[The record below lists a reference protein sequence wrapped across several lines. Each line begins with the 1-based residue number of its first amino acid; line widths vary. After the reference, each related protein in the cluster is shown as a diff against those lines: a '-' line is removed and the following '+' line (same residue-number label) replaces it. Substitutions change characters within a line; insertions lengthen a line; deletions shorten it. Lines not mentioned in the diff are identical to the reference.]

1 MQTLDWII
9 VIILN
14 GGVLAVGF
22 FLARGTDSSEE
33 WFLGGRTLTWWA
45 IGLSM
50 FATNVDNADLVSL
63 TGTSYREGLHIL
75 MVHTIGSF
83 IGVIFAAFVL
93 APTIARAGQ
102 FTNAEYLE
110 TRYGVSTRVLS
121 AVIQIQYRTSM
132 LGLMIWSI
140 YLLLTSLVALP
151 SEAAWSFIV
160 LLVILTA
167 FYTSW
172 GGLKSVVVTD
182 AFQGIIMIVGMI
194 IIFTAVWRAAGGWSG
209 MEITLESIKLAES
222 GRPASDLLHMGR
234 FQGDSGR
241 TSPWIIA
248 LGWIIIAAGYWT
260 VNHSQIMR
268 LLGARS
274 YWDMK
279 MAALFGVAISVPMMV
294 CSASLGVFGHAL
306 FPNFEQPDQLYPHLA
321 NLYLGIGF
329 KGLVVAAIVAAA
341 ISTFDSIGSSL
352 SALFTRDIYARLISP
367 KCSDD
372 AHYLKVSRWATVA
385 ILTSGFVYLP
395 FIRSKETM
403 LLAFLTLIPVFVTPL
418 FTIYLIGILTPAH
431 RRSGMWGI
439 VTGAAYGMLA
449 LWDRESAGADWL
461 ADWFT
466 GRWVALPWS
475 MVFTAI
481 GALAATLV
489 YGKWNGKEEPSSS
502 EANAWLLKS
511 REELTPLLDHPFT
524 PGPLPFYLH
533 PGLYATVLL
542 NLTIAVI
549 AMFFW

>member
-1 MQTLDWII
+1 MQSLDWII
-9 VIILN
+9 VLILN
-14 GGVLAVGF
+14 GSILAVGF
-22 FLARGTDSSEE
+22 FMARGTHSSEE
-33 WFLGGRTLTWWA
+33 WFLGSRTLTWWA

-75 MVHTIGSF
+75 MVHTVGAF

-93 APTIARAGQ
+93 APAIARAGQ

-110 TRYGVSTRVLS
+110 TRFGVSSRVLS

-140 YLLLTSLVALP
+140 FLLLTGLVGMP
-151 SEAAWSFIV
+151 SGAAWGFIIA
-160 LLVILTA
+160 LVILTA
-167 FYTSW
+167 LYTSW

-182 AFQGIIMIVGMI
+182 ALQGIIMMAGMI

-209 MEITLESIKLAES
+209 METALESVKLAGS
-222 GRPASDLLHMGR
+222 DRPASDLLHMGR
-234 FQGDSGR
+234 YQGDNGT

-279 MAALFGVAISVPMMV
+279 MAALFGVAISVPLML

-306 FPNFEQPDQLYPHLA
+306 FPDFEQPDQLYPHLA
-321 NLYLGIGF
+321 DLYLGVGF

-367 KCSDD
+367 KTSDD
-372 AHYLKVSRWATVA
+372 AHYLKVSRWATIA
-385 ILTSGFVYLP
+385 ILSSGFLYLP
-395 FIRSKETM
+395 FIMSKETM
-403 LLAFLTLIPVFVTPL
+403 LQAFLTLIPVFVTPL
-418 FTIYLIGILTPAH
+418 FTIYLIGILTPAN
-431 RRSGMWGI
+431 RRAGMWGI

-449 LWDRESAGADWL
+449 LWDREGAGSVWL

-466 GRWVALPWS
+466 GRWVALPWAMAFAS
-475 MVFTAI
+475 L
-481 GALAATLV
+481 GALAATAI
-489 YGKWNGKEEPSSS
+489 YGKWDGKEDPSRKPG
-502 EANAWLLKS
+502 NAWLQNSSKNLA
-511 REELTPLLDHPFT
+511 PLPDHPFK
-524 PGPLPFYLH
+524 PGPLPFYLR

-542 NLTIAVI
+542 SLTLAVI
-549 AMFFW
+549 VMFFW

>member
-1 MQTLDWII
+1 MQALDWII

-22 FLARGTDSSEE
+22 FLARGTDSSQE
-33 WFLGGRTLTWWA
+33 WFLGSRTLTWWA

-75 MVHTIGSF
+75 MVHTVGAF
-83 IGVIFAAFVL
+83 IGVIFAAFIL
-93 APTIARAGQ
+93 APAIARAGQ
-102 FTNAEYLE
+102 YTNAEYLE
-110 TRYGVSTRVLS
+110 TRYGVSTRILS

-140 YLLLTSLVALP
+140 YLLLTGLVGMP
-151 SEAAWSFIV
+151 SSAAWGFIV

-167 FYTSW
+167 LYTSW

-182 AFQGIIMIVGMI
+182 ALQGIIMMAGMV

-209 MEITLESIKLAES
+209 MESALETVKLADTNQP
-222 GRPASDLLHMGR
+222 GTDLLHMGR
-234 FQGDSGR
+234 YQGDSGT

-279 MAALFGVAISVPMMV
+279 MAALFGVTISVPLMV
-294 CSASLGVFGHAL
+294 CSASLGIFGRAL
-306 FPNFEQPDQLYPHLA
+306 FPDFEHPDQLYPHLA
-321 NLYLGIGF
+321 DLYLGVGL

-341 ISTFDSIGSSL
+341 VSTFDSIGSSL

-367 KCSDD
+367 KTSEDE
-372 AHYLKVSRWATVA
+372 HYLKVSRWATIG
-385 ILTSGFVYLP
+385 ILTSGFLYLP
-395 FIRSKETM
+395 FIMSKETM
-403 LLAFLTLIPVFVTPL
+403 LQAFLTLIPVFVTPL

-431 RRSGMWGI
+431 RRAGMWGI

-449 LWDRESAGADWL
+449 LWDRESSGSDWL
-461 ADWFT
+461 ANWFT

-475 MVFTAI
+475 MVFASF
-481 GALAATLV
+481 GALIATII
-489 YGKWNGKEEPSSS
+489 YGKWDGKDDPAHKPANEWLQKSS
-502 EANAWLLKS
+502 ENLP
-511 REELTPLLDHPFT
+511 PLPDHPFT
-524 PGPLPFYLH
+524 SGPLPFYLR
-533 PGLYATVLL
+533 PGLYATALL
-542 NLTIAVI
+542 SLTLAIIAV
-549 AMFFW
+549 FFW